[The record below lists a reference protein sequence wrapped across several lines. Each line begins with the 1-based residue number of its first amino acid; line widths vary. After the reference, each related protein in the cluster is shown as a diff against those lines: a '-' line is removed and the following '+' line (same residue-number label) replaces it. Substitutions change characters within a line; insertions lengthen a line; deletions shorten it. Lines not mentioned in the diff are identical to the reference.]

1 MCPIDSSLVSHPIIY
16 GMFSRFGRQLRSR
29 RLVVFFDRS
38 RAKSTTDSFF
48 VAQMT
53 RFRPA
58 QVLLRLDRGDQVQ
71 SAYQLVR
78 GTVGLFFKPTNDGT
92 PRNAERSFKPAQATT
107 LLIGS
112 KNLFPSFGRIS
123 RQLRIVTTLASTGA
137 TAIFLI
143 AVWRDSILMQRCIAA
158 MTTCCRCCIHSV
170 NPFLSPR
177 HEQYTTPF
185 GQRPLPK
192 YEVPCCRRQNS
203 NLKARPSKSPNGSGR
218 IDIGLGG
225 WDRTSGRRA
234 PNAECS
240 RYTTPRC
247 AP

>member
-1 MCPIDSSLVSHPIIY
+1 MHTLSRNQCNMYQIDRSLVSHSIIY
-16 GMFSRFGRQLRSR
+16 GTSSRFGRPLRRR

-53 RFRPA
+53 TFRPA
-58 QVLLRLDRGDQVQ
+58 QVLLRLDRGDLVQ

-78 GTVGLFFKPTNDGT
+78 DTVGLFFKPTNDGT

-123 RQLRIVTTLASTGA
+123 RQLRIVTTLASTCA
-137 TAIFLI
+137 AAIFLL
-143 AVWRDSILMQRCIAA
+143 AVWRDSILIQRCIATVTA
-158 MTTCCRCCIHSV
+158 RRRCCIHGV
-170 NPFLSPR
+170 NPFSSSR

-192 YEVPCCRRQNS
+192 YGGYVPR
-203 NLKARPSKSPNGSGR
+203 L
-218 IDIGLGG
+218 
-225 WDRTSGRRA
+225 
-234 PNAECS
+234 
-240 RYTTPRC
+240 
-247 AP
+247 